1 MRGIGGSARHAAY
14 EFGGLTVVALLDGY
28 IDLPPSRLRDERG
41 GVLSPLP
48 GEVPLVDGRLRLSV
62 NAFLVDDGERRVLV
76 DTGASNSWDP
86 TMGEL
91 PEGMRVAGIDRE
103 LITDVAITHTHVDH
117 VNGLVAADGSDAFP
131 LLERIFVGAG
141 DVRRFDGNLARFRDR
156 VVPVAEEL
164 AVTPW
169 MTALPTVGHTPGH
182 TTYDVRDGDGHLLI
196 WGDTIHVPSLQ
207 FAHPEVCWELDD
219 DQTLA
224 RAGRAAL
231 LDRLTRPRHFV
242 AGAHLDW
249 PGIGRVTQ
257 DGLGYAVEYLSCPT
271 V

>member
-1 MRGIGGSARHAAY
+1 M
-14 EFGGLTVVALLDGY
+14 DGY

-48 GEVPLVDGRLRLSV
+48 EEVPLVDGRLRLSV

-86 TMGEL
+86 TMGAL
-91 PEGMRVAGIDRE
+91 LDSMREAGIDRE
-103 LITDVAITHTHVDH
+103 SITDVAITHAHLDH
-117 VNGLVAADGSDAFP
+117 VNGLIAPDGSDAFP

-141 DVRRFDGNLARFRDR
+141 DTGVFDRNLARFRER

-169 MTALPTVGHTPGH
+169 MIALPTVGHTPGH
-182 TTYDVRDGDGHLLI
+182 TTYDVHDGDGHLLI

-207 FAHPEVCWELDD
+207 FSHPEVSWELDS
-219 DQTLA
+219 DQALA
-224 RAGRAAL
+224 MASRVRLLERLAG
-231 LDRLTRPRHFV
+231 PRHFV

-249 PGIGRVTQ
+249 PGIASVTK
-257 DGLGYAVEYLSCPT
+257 DGSGYALEYLS
-271 V
+271 